1 MLIIKKRNIQKGFS
15 LIELMIAAAIL
26 VIALLGIFH
35 AYSVGF
41 MGMADARDRTVATNY
56 AREAMEDIKNMD
68 FELITNENLSTAEII
83 DGKFNKVVTVVDEH
97 DNLKKITT
105 LFYWNNRNGK
115 TINVETT
122 MYINETQF
130 NPGEA
135 AKIILYANPY
145 YTVVPSAGTTNL
157 IAVIKDINGNTKID
171 WSGGDIHFSILGN
184 GYSDFPKNGVGS
196 YLGYLGD
203 SSGTNNISI
212 TPNNGVAETTFTA
225 SLIDEVAQEG
235 NVIIEAS
242 VELPDVSTVSDT
254 VTITVTLNVVR
265 IELTANPMSIDAD
278 GVSTS
283 TITAALKNSAG
294 STVTDAT
301 NNITFN
307 ISGEGTFVDSE
318 GGALPN
324 TTTITPSNGV
334 STIFVKSI
342 NDTPGVAT
350 VTASSAGLLS
360 DTIDIITTGGPHSIS
375 VSVNPDSIYMDGTAE
390 VIVIIRDIKGVAVDF
405 TGTINLNVV
414 TETSNGDG
422 NFNPVSVIFDG
433 TTSAETAIFTPT
445 AIGNATI
452 RASDAFEVLTEGDAN
467 ITISDVLVADHI
479 TVSAIPQNIEV
490 GGTETSNITAQVKTE
505 DNIIVST
512 YVEPI
517 TFETTLGNFSNG
529 IGSIT
534 LTIDNLDYE
543 NGIANVELFPPDTV
557 GEATITV
564 SSGGLTSGS
573 VEVGFYSSAHHI
585 ELIASPQKMLVNGD
599 TCTITAT
606 IVDESGTQIFNY
618 NEDITFTILEGWPS
632 NAKFTLTNTSS
643 LTQTVINGAASVE
656 LTSQSKAGTVK
667 FEASSFN
674 GTEYIFGYLNMP
686 VGITLE
692 LATPPN
698 ITYNSGT
705 YQVSFDID
713 VQGAELN
720 LEEMQVSW
728 DIVDPQK
735 TLTSVTIEG
744 VEVYSNSASNGT
756 TIDINDTILST
767 STSTINLYFETDIT
781 EILPLE
787 ITVIF
792 NPNSGDYSVPVEVP
806 LL

>member
-212 TPNNGVAETTFTA
+212 TPNNGVSETTFTA

-265 IELTANPMSIDAD
+265 IDLTANPMSIDAD

-692 LATPPN
+692 LATPP
-698 ITYNSGT
+698 
-705 YQVSFDID
+705 
-713 VQGAELN
+713 
-720 LEEMQVSW
+720 
-728 DIVDPQK
+728 
-735 TLTSVTIEG
+735 
-744 VEVYSNSASNGT
+744 
-756 TIDINDTILST
+756 
-767 STSTINLYFETDIT
+767 
-781 EILPLE
+781 
-787 ITVIF
+787 
-792 NPNSGDYSVPVEVP
+792 
-806 LL
+806 